1 MQYIHALPCTPL
13 KSGLRFLR
21 NRYLLSIPLLLLAA
35 YVLSVGQLML
45 LALAFGLALGFVE
58 RINNL
63 EHVAARFSP
72 GTHTLKTFDGGAFP
86 TEQRPARPRAG
97 GKVVHDGGSFE
108 RARLGSVKK

>member
-1 MQYIHALPCTPL
+1 MQYIHALPGAPL

-35 YVLSVGQLML
+35 YTLSVGQLIL

-63 EHVAARFSP
+63 EHAAARFSP
-72 GTHTLKTFDGGAFP
+72 GTHTLKTFDGGSFP
-86 TEQRPARPRAG
+86 TENRPARPRAG
-97 GKVVHDGGSFE
+97 SKVVHDGGSFE
-108 RARLGSVKK
+108 RARLPR